1 MNLRFLDAGVAKV
14 QGTGEGSGK
23 VLRRMLRTKTAWRLA
38 AITVIA
44 IGALLLEHAAGHRH
58 GDRARHLPDPLRHR
72 RCADHLRPRR
82 GAVSMHFAA
91 GKITVGDH
99 AVSHARSS
107 ACTIN
112 LDIVWSSVI
121 AGVIVLALGFAVRAK
136 VTKGVPGK
144 LQLAYETIVEQ
155 IRELADSSIGT
166 EGRRFV
172 PLAIMLFLFILICN
186 WFEILPEHRQGL
198 AAHADRRRQPAPR
211 HGPDGHRLGARRVR
225 QGSGLA
231 RLPAATTP
239 TPYKA
244 MIPINIIEELTK
256 PITLTFRLF
265 GNIFSGGL
273 MMVVVMATLLPWYAS
288 FVGQMIWK
296 PFDLGIGL
304 IQAFIFALLTILY
317 FGMAMSHE
325 EH

>member
-1 MNLRFLDAGVAKV
+1 MVWAASKTISV
-14 QGTGEGSGK
+14 GTHPVSP
-23 VLRRMLRTKTAWRLA
+23 TKIGPL
-38 AITVIA
+38 TVN
-44 IGALLLEHAAGHRH
+44 
-58 GDRARHLPDPLRHR
+58 PD
-72 RCADHLRPRR
+72 
-82 GAVSMHFAA
+82 
-91 GKITVGDH
+91 I
-99 AVSHARSS
+99 
-107 ACTIN
+107 I
-112 LDIVWSSVI
+112 WSSLI
-121 AGVIVLALGFAVRAK
+121 AAALVLALGFAVRHKA
-136 VTKGVPGK
+136 TKGVPGK

-172 PLAIMLFLFILICN
+172 PLAVTLFLFILICN
-186 WFEILPEHRQGL
+186 WFEILPNTGNNW
-198 AAHADRRRQPAPR
+198 
-211 HGPDGHRLGARRVR
+211 
-225 QGSGLA
+225 
-231 RLPAATTP
+231 LPTP
-239 TPYKA
+239 TGDVNLPLAMALMVIIWVHVESVRARGWRGYFSHYAQPYKA

-273 MMVVVMATLLPWYAS
+273 MVVVMATLLPSYAS
-288 FVGQMIWK
+288 FVGQMVWK